1 MMLHSFPLAA
11 KNSTA
16 SYSPLHAG
24 SRHSFMPLQRETE
37 SRFEKLERLAGID
50 VEAA

>member
-1 MMLHSFPLAA
+1 MMLPLFPAGRQEIHSARRIARIAA
-11 KNSTA
+11 
-16 SYSPLHAG
+16 
-24 SRHSFMPLQRETE
+24 FMPLQRETE